1 MRPLER
7 IAAQVDRW
15 LDNLARIERET
26 MTQDDMGAHR
36 HEWQLLADDV
46 ACRLISGKDSRTPQT
61 EMVGAQPKLT
71 EQYRVVLP
79 LGTDVLGGDR
89 IIIGGVAYRVV
100 SLSNM
105 TGVYVMAVVTT

>member
-1 MRPLER
+1 MRGIMR
-7 IAAQVDRW
+7 IMRDVATY
-15 LDNLARIERET
+15 LDNTCRIERET
-26 MTQDDMGAHR
+26 SSQDAMGAHR
-36 HEWQLLADDV
+36 HEWQLLMDGV

-71 EQYRVVLP
+71 ESYRVVMP

-89 IIIGGVAYRVV
+89 IIIDGVAYRVV